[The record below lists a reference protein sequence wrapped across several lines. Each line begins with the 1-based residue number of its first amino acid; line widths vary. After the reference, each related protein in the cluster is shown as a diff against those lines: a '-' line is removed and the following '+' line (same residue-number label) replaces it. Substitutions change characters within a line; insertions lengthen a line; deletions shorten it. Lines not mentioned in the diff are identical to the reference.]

1 MTLDPS
7 KSVADRFE
15 RKHGIRVTLF
25 RTGGGLLNKTFAE
38 SRVDGMSGMWLSAE
52 AKWCYR

>member
-1 MTLDPS
+1 MTLDQS
-7 KSVADRFE
+7 KSMADRFE
-15 RKHGIRVTLF
+15 KKHGIRVTLF